1 MTLDR
6 LLGKTALIT
15 GASSGI
21 GRATAVAFAKVGAK
35 VAIADISETGGA
47 ETVNLI
53 HQMGGE
59 AIFIKT
65 DVSSAKQVRELVKKV
80 VAVYGAIH
88 CAVNNAGIEGA
99 RTSTVAYS
107 EENWD
112 KIIDINLK
120 GVWLC
125 MKYQIPYLRE
135 IGGGAIV
142 NMASIAGLRSA
153 LPGFSAYTASKHG
166 LIGLTKAAAV
176 EYGRVGIR
184 VNAVCP
190 GFIDTPMVSKDPTR
204 QAEIENWIE
213 TSLPLGRLGTPQEV
227 AETVIWLCSPAASFI
242 TGHALV
248 VDGGFMAR

>member
-1 MTLDR
+1 MIVDR

-15 GASSGI
+15 GGSSGI
-21 GRATAVAFAKVGAK
+21 GRATAIAFAKVGAK
-35 VAIADISETGGA
+35 VAIAAISEAGGA

-53 HQMGGE
+53 HQIDRE

-65 DVSSAKQVRELVKKV
+65 DVSSAKQVRELMKKV
-80 VAVYGAIH
+80 VAVYGSID
-88 CAVNNAGIEGA
+88 CAVNNAGIEGV

-107 EENWD
+107 EANWD
-112 KIIDINLK
+112 KTIDINLK

-125 MKYQIPYLRE
+125 MKYEIPYMRE

-142 NMASIAGLRSA
+142 NMASIAGLKSS

-176 EYGRVGIR
+176 EYGRAGIR
-184 VNAVCP
+184 INAVCP
-190 GFIDTPMVSKDPTR
+190 GFIATPMVSKDKDR
-204 QAEIENWIE
+204 LAEIENWIE
-213 TSLPLGRLGTPQEV
+213 TAVPLARLGTPEEV
-227 AETVIWLCSPAASFI
+227 AATVIWLCSPAASFI

>member
-1 MTLDR
+1 MIVNP
-6 LLGKTALIT
+6 LLGKTVLIT
-15 GASSGI
+15 GGSSGI
-21 GRATAVAFAKVGAK
+21 GRATAIAFAKVGAK
-35 VAIADISETGGA
+35 VAIADISEAGGA

-53 HQMGGE
+53 HQINKE

-65 DVSSAKQVRELVKKV
+65 DVSSAKQVKELMKKV
-80 VAVYGAIH
+80 VAVYGSID
-88 CAVNNAGIEGA
+88 CAVNNAGIEGV

-107 EENWD
+107 EANWD
-112 KIIDINLK
+112 KTIDINLK

-125 MKYQIPYLRE
+125 MKYQIPYMRE

-142 NMASIAGLRSA
+142 NMASIAGLKSS

-184 VNAVCP
+184 INAVCP
-190 GFIDTPMVSKDPTR
+190 GFIATPMVSKDEDR
-204 QAEIENWIE
+204 LAEIENWIE
-213 TSLPLGRLGTPQEV
+213 TAVPLARFGKPEEV
-227 AETVIWLCSPAASFI
+227 AATVIWLCSPAASFI

>member
-1 MTLDR
+1 MTIDR
-6 LLGKTALIT
+6 LIGKTALIT
-15 GASSGI
+15 GGSSGI
-21 GRATAVAFAKVGAK
+21 GKATAIAFAEAGAK
-35 VAIADISETGGA
+35 VAIADISETGGE
-47 ETVNLI
+47 ETVDLI
-53 HQMGGE
+53 HQIGGE
-59 AIFIKT
+59 AIFIQT
-65 DVSSAKQVRELVKKV
+65 DVSSAKQVRELIKKV
-80 VAVYGAIH
+80 VAVYGSID
-88 CAVNNAGIEGA
+88 CAVNNAGIEGV

-112 KIIDINLK
+112 KTIDINLK

-125 MKYQIPYLRE
+125 MKYQIPYMRE

-176 EYGRVGIR
+176 EYGRAGIR

-190 GFIDTPMVSKDPTR
+190 GFIETPMVSENKER
-204 QAEIENWIE
+204 LAEIENWIE
-213 TSLPLGRLGTPQEV
+213 TAVPIGRLGTPEEV